1 MYITET
7 DAKLIFT
14 TRTTHVFFVS
24 ALSEVLKMY
33 QNFEHNRLTK
43 QTEIEL

>member
-24 ALSEVLKMY
+24 DLSEVLK
-33 QNFEHNRLTK
+33 NVSEF
-43 QTEIEL
+43 